1 MTVELNAGA
10 VGTSNLKTENT
21 MGLNCGCPA
30 GAHLADLSI
39 AECKESLGQIQK
51 VIIQRK
57 YSTGGVLNSIPAADI
72 IAKTAMTALATSATG
87 TKIII
92 SPFIQNPTTTPGEA
106 RTFGGGNQT
115 LGGVEIVIGR
125 EPTTFEGV
133 IYQEAQSTI
142 KTMKE
147 YSCEEIGVYL
157 VDENGNIGAIKVVDA
172 NNAVSYRPIPV
183 RSFFVG
189 DKNLGGYE
197 EPDSNAIKWSFLP
210 NWSDDLAII
219 KQSTM
224 DYNPLTDLVNVA
236 SV

>member
-1 MTVELNAGA
+1 
-10 VGTSNLKTENT
+10 

-30 GAHLADLSI
+30 GAHLADLEI

-51 VIIQRK
+51 VIIQRIYK
-57 YSTGGVLNSIPAADI
+57 SSGAKNSISATEIKTKAQLATLSSAAD
-72 IAKTAMTALATSATG
+72 G

-92 SPFIQNPTTTPGEA
+92 SPYIQNPTTEVGAA

-115 LGGVEIVIGR
+115 LGGIEMVIGR
-125 EPTTFEGV
+125 EPTNFTGV
-133 IYQEAQSTI
+133 IYQESQRTI

-157 VDENGNIGAIKVVDA
+157 IDENGNIGAIADDPESPTK
-172 NNAVSYRPIPV
+172 YMPIPV

-197 EPDSNAIKWSFLP
+197 EPDSNAISWSFFP
-210 NWSDDLAII
+210 NWSDDLVII
-219 KQSTM
+219 KASEL
-224 DYNPLTDLVNVA
+224 DYNPLTDLVNTKSA
-236 SV
+236 